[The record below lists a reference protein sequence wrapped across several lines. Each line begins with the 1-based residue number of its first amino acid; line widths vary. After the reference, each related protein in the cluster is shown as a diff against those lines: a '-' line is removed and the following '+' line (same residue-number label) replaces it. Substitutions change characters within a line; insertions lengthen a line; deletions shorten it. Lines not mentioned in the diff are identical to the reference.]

1 MQKLNQA
8 HESTH
13 TILHNN
19 IILIVHITCTAVSHT
34 HTRRFSLLT
43 CTCIFNWKRGFL
55 KHGQQAIGGEVGLH
69 GINIGGGGGGGRVQ
83 NYVSIIR
90 ECCTFRV
97 ECVSPTSAGVTVQ
110 MIQVLAFPPRDDCS
124 ILVSLDSLNG
134 MWALDT

>member
-69 GINIGGGGGGGRVQ
+69 GINIGGGGGGGFRIMYQSLENVVPLELS
-83 NYVSIIR
+83 VSHQLQPELQCR
-90 ECCTFRV
+90 
-97 ECVSPTSAGVTVQ
+97 
-110 MIQVLAFPPRDDCS
+110 
-124 ILVSLDSLNG
+124 
-134 MWALDT
+134 

>member
-1 MQKLNQA
+1 MY
-8 HESTH
+8 
-13 TILHNN
+13 
-19 IILIVHITCTAVSHT
+19 VHIQLEKGIFKTWPASNWRGGRTA
-34 HTRRFSLLT
+34 
-43 CTCIFNWKRGFL
+43 WY
-55 KHGQQAIGGEVGLH
+55 KHW
-69 GINIGGGGGGGRVQ
+69 GRVQ
-83 NYVSIIR
+83 NYVLIIR